1 MNDGRENGARPA
13 SAVPMTFRGLMR
25 LMWRTLPYL
34 KQASRDLL
42 LLGALALGLLV
53 VVVPIALVFYD
64 LAYNRMLLGKPL
76 AAYQA
81 GLFRLDPAIFVDVE
95 ALTVE
100 AREVLR
106 MRVVVFVLGAAA
118 ALAPLGL
125 LFYLWWV
132 RLQQRVNQAL
142 RVQMVQQVQAMSM
155 RFHSGA
161 PIGDSIY
168 RAYQD
173 SAMVTSLMAMM
184 VKPLPWVVF
193 TILALLAFLALEPR
207 LCLLMIASY
216 VVMFL
221 IARAMTPGMRTRFRT
236 ARETNSELTSR
247 IQETMAA
254 LKVVKAFGTESV
266 EQARFEEASERAFDA
281 ACRARMHATSLQ
293 LVGFVI
299 VALPAVFTAVYEA
312 VLAGR
317 EAPLRAGAAV
327 GLSGYTAWS
336 LAAFSLAV
344 GRAISASR
352 AVSRLVTYWS
362 ETQDMAVGMDRAL
375 LHADLEPEVQDDKE
389 AIPFPG
395 LQAGVAFRGVSFAYQ
410 KDRPVL
416 SKIDLELKA
425 GEVTALVG
433 PTGSGKSTLVNL
445 LLRLFDPDEGRIEIG
460 GTDLRKLQIESL
472 RSNVSIAL
480 QENLLFG
487 TTIAENIRYA
497 VPDASDEAVQA
508 AAKVACADEFIQ
520 EQQGGYHGELGE
532 RGSKLSTGQRQRLSI
547 ARAVIKDTPILV
559 LDEPT
564 ASLDAETEMKVLEN
578 LATWGRGR
586 AIVVIAHRLSTIRR
600 ADKIVYLRDG
610 SIVET
615 GTHAELVQAGGAYRR
630 FVDLEQ
636 GGDLDPEQGREAQQ
650 DKAQQGAK
658 QDKAQQDPGGV
669 REVPL

>member
-155 RFHSGA
+155 RFHSGTH
-161 PIGDSIY
+161 IGDGIY

-173 SAMVTSLMAMM
+173 SAVVTSLMAMM
-184 VKPLPWVVF
+184 VKPIPWLF
-193 TILALLAFLALEPR
+193 STLLALLVFFALER
-207 LCLLMIASY
+207 RIALFMVASY
-216 VVMFL
+216 VVAFFL
-221 IARAMTPGMRTRFRT
+221 SRYLTPPIRT
-236 ARETNSELTSR
+236 AFRSARERNAGLTSR

-254 LKVVKAFGTESV
+254 LKVIKAYGTEEV
-266 EQARFEEASERAFDA
+266 EQRRFEQASVDAFDS
-281 ACRARMHATSLQ
+281 ACTARMRALTLQ
-293 LVGFVI
+293 TIGFIVI
-299 VALPAVFTAVYEA
+299 ALPALATAAYTA
-312 VLAGR
+312 VLASQ
-317 EAPLRAGAAV
+317 EAPLKAGAAI
-327 GLSGYTAWS
+327 GFAGYTTWS
-336 LAAFSLAV
+336 LAAFTLAV
-344 GRAISASR
+344 GRATGANR
-352 AVSRLVTYWS
+352 AVGRLITYW
-362 ETQDMAVGMDRAL
+362 TQVQDMAVGMDRAL
-375 LHADLEPEVQDDKE
+375 LHADLEPEVKEEQDAVD
-389 AIPFPG
+389 FPA
-395 LQAGVAFRGVSFAYQ
+395 LSRGVAFHGVSFSYQ
-410 KDRPVL
+410 EERPVL
-416 SKIDLELKA
+416 SDVDLNLEP
-425 GEVTALVG
+425 GQVTALVG

-445 LLRLFDPDEGRIEIG
+445 LLRLFDPDAGHIEVDG
-460 GTDLRKLQIESL
+460 VDLRKMRIDSL
-472 RSNVSIAL
+472 RENVSIAL
-480 QENLLFG
+480 QENMLFG
-487 TTIAENIRYA
+487 TSIRENIRYA
-497 VPDASDEAVQA
+497 VPDASDEAVEA
-508 AAKVACADEFIQ
+508 AAKVACAHDFIL
-520 EQQGGYHGELGE
+520 QQPGGYGGALGE

-547 ARAVIKDTPILV
+547 ARAIIKDTPVLI

-564 ASLDAETEMKVLEN
+564 ASLDAETEMQVLKN
-578 LATWGRGR
+578 LAEWGKGR
-586 AIVVIAHRLSTIRR
+586 AIVLIAHRLSTIRQ
-600 ADKIVYLRDG
+600 ADKIVYLKEGR
-610 SIVET
+610 IVES
-615 GTHAELVQAGGAYRR
+615 GSHQELMQARGAYRR

-636 GGDLDPEQGREAQQ
+636 GHDPETGEE
-650 DKAQQGAK
+650 
-658 QDKAQQDPGGV
+658 GGTAV
-669 REVPL
+669 HERAV